1 MSEQAK
7 HTPGPWRANGHTV
20 YTADAVEHWLGNRD
34 PKPREVCRCVDN
46 EADDIT
52 PGFAAG
58 EDDNAPDFEDATA
71 NARLIAAA
79 PDLLAALQRILEL
92 RAYISLE
99 AYKAE
104 TWNAAEQAR
113 AAIAKAQGR
122 NES

>member
-46 EADDIT
+46 EADDVT

-79 PDLLAALQRILEL
+79 PDLLARLSEL
-92 RAYISLE
+92 SEWMRTHTGPSDGTHDMLVRAV
-99 AYKAE
+99 
-104 TWNAAEQAR
+104 
-113 AAIAKAQGR
+113 AAIARATGAA
-122 NES
+122 